1 MGTDM
6 KSEQTDCREEDIDV
20 AYELLVT
27 VTQKYKLRSSK
38 DGTTNITWRIIYV
51 CYFIVKFNIAV
62 PKEFILNMII
72 FPEMFLRKINEK
84 NADGEACNLENYICK
99 NLSEHEIIVQ
109 IRKIAEKQNLW
120 GTLAVRLIDWCDNY
134 VVVIAKVMAV
144 LVFDQLNTVCRN
156 TDNRK
161 VKGYCNNMILDIEK
175 QYYEQL
181 DIPWENGEIMKFV
194 G

>member
-1 MGTDM
+1 M
-6 KSEQTDCREEDIDV
+6 
-20 AYELLVT
+20 
-27 VTQKYKLRSSK
+27 
-38 DGTTNITWRIIYV
+38 
-51 CYFIVKFNIAV
+51 KFNIAV

-120 GTLAVRLIDWCDNY
+120 GTLADRLIEWCDKY
-134 VVVIAKVMAV
+134 EVDIAKEMAELV
-144 LVFDQLNTVCRN
+144 LDQLNTVCRN

-161 VKGYCNNMILDIEK
+161 EKGYCNNMILDIEK

-181 DIPWENGEIMKFV
+181 NIPWENGEIMKFV

>member
-6 KSEQTDCREEDIDV
+6 KSEQTDCSEEDIDV

-84 NADGEACNLENYICK
+84 NADGEHWQIGSQNGATNMRWISQKRWRNLFLTSSI
-99 NLSEHEIIVQ
+99 LFAGTQ
-109 IRKIAEKQNLW
+109 ITEK
-120 GTLAVRLIDWCDNY
+120 
-134 VVVIAKVMAV
+134 
-144 LVFDQLNTVCRN
+144 
-156 TDNRK
+156 
-161 VKGYCNNMILDIEK
+161 
-175 QYYEQL
+175 
-181 DIPWENGEIMKFV
+181 
-194 G
+194 

>member
-1 MGTDM
+1 
-6 KSEQTDCREEDIDV
+6 
-20 AYELLVT
+20 
-27 VTQKYKLRSSK
+27 
-38 DGTTNITWRIIYV
+38 
-51 CYFIVKFNIAV
+51 VKFNIAV

-84 NADGEACNLENYICK
+84 KC
-99 NLSEHEIIVQ
+99 
-109 IRKIAEKQNLW
+109 RW
-120 GTLAVRLIDWCDNY
+120 GTLADRLIEWCDKY
-134 VVVIAKVMAV
+134 EVDIAKEMAE

-181 DIPWENGEIMKFV
+181 DIPWENGEIMKFA